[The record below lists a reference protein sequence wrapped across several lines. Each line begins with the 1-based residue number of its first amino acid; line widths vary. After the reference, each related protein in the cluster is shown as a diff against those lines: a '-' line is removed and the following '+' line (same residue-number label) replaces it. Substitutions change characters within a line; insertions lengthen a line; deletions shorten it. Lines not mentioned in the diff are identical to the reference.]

1 MRLSNQVAIITGAGS
16 GMGRAMASL
25 FAKEGATVIAADIN
39 DAGVKELAKEMAG
52 TGAPEIVFQKVDVSD
67 RKQVEAVI
75 DFAVSQYG
83 HLDILV
89 NNAGIMDEMMPV
101 TEVTDDLWE
110 RVMQIDLYGVMYA
123 CRHAIPI
130 MMKQEK
136 GGRIIN
142 TASIGGLNGTRA
154 GVAYTAA
161 KHGVV
166 GLTKNIGFMYAQE
179 GIRCNAICPGSVR
192 TNIGAGMKNVSKFG
206 MDRATACMGTS
217 PRDGSAEE
225 VANVAL
231 FLASDESSF
240 VNGTTVTVDGG
251 WTAY

>member
-1 MRLSNQVAIITGAGS
+1 MKNMRLKNDVAIITGAGS
-16 GMGRAMASL
+16 GMGRAMTKL
-25 FAKEGATVIAADIN
+25 FVQEGAKVVAADIN
-39 DAGVKELAKEMAG
+39 DRGVNELIAEMPDSDIA
-52 TGAPEIVFQKVDVSD
+52 FFKVDVSD
-67 RKQVEAVI
+67 RKQVEDMI
-75 DFAVSQYG
+75 DFAVEKYG
-83 HLDILV
+83 KLDILV

-101 TEVTDDLWE
+101 TEVEDDLWR
-110 RVMQIDLYGVMYA
+110 RVMEIDLYGVMYA

-130 MMKQEK
+130 MTKQET

-179 GIRCNAICPGSVR
+179 GIRCNAIAPGSVM
-192 TNIGAGMKNVSKFG
+192 TNIGAGMRNVSQFG
-206 MDRATACMGTS
+206 MSKATACMGTS

-225 VANVAL
+225 IASVAL
-231 FLASDESSF
+231 FLASKDAEF
-240 VNGTTVTVDGG
+240 VNGTVITADGG